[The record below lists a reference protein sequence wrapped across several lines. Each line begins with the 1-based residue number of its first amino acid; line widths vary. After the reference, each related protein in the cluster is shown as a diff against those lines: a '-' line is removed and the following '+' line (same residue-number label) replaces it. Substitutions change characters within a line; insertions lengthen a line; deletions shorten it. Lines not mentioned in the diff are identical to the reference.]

1 MESTTSSRRNY
12 QINFFKPQT
21 VFLKENVRIISSQ
34 YYHLGCS
41 CVRLSSPVEAD

>member
-21 VFLKENVRIISSQ
+21 AFLKDNVRIIISQ
-34 YYHLGCS
+34 YHQLGCS
-41 CVRLSSPVEAD
+41 CVLLSSLVEGD